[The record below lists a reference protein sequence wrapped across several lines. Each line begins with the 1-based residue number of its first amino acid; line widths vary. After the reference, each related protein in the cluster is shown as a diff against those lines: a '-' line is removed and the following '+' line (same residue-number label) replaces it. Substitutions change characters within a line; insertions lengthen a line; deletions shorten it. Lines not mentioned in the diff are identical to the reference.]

1 MSASFLWYCSVR
13 STFYEIFPGT
23 VVIPRIAAEGKKI
36 DSKAAL
42 AGAVEAAHAA
52 GSRAVLR
59 MSLRP
64 RTTAGIYARPAS
76 ATSTMGAC
84 G

>member
-42 AGAVEAAHAA
+42 AGQ
-52 GSRAVLR
+52 
-59 MSLRP
+59 
-64 RTTAGIYARPAS
+64 
-76 ATSTMGAC
+76 
-84 G
+84 